1 MGTILRGGTIITSDK
16 TYISDLRIED
26 EKIVEIGNNLEINGD
41 KVIDATGKIVIPG
54 GIDTHTHFD
63 MNAGSITTADNFET
77 GTRAAIAGGTTTIL
91 DFAEANEGENLLQGV
106 EAYHKKASGNCY
118 CDYGFHMT
126 ITCLNKDTFNHMEKL
141 ISDGIVSFKMYMAY
155 DGMKVDD
162 GTIYRVLKKARDLG
176 CIVGFHCE
184 NGDLLDVL
192 IEENIQN
199 GNLETKYHP
208 LTRPNIV
215 EKESVSR
222 LADITKLSNSKSYVV
237 HLSCRES
244 LETVK
249 MAREKNIDMI
259 VETCPQYL
267 LLEDNL
273 YNKDKFEG
281 AKYVMS
287 PPLRKKEDIN
297 YLWEGLSSG
306 DIQTVGTDHCSFNF
320 KGQKD
325 LGIDDFSKIPNG
337 TPGVEHRLALLYTY
351 GVLENRIS
359 VNKFVEVTSTNA
371 AKIFGMY
378 PKKGEIAVGSDAD
391 IVILNINKEETI
403 SYKTQKQNVD
413 YTPYEGFKVKCK
425 VEDVFLR
432 GNHVVQSCNVKEH
445 PTGQYIKR
453 KITK

>member
-1 MGTILRGGTIITSDK
+1 MGTIIRGGTIITSDK

-26 EKIVEIGNNLEINGD
+26 EKIVEIGNNLEINDD
-41 KVIDATGKIVIPG
+41 KVIDATGRIVIPG

-63 MNAGSITTADNFET
+63 MNAGSIITADNFET

-91 DFAEANEGENLLQGV
+91 DFAEASEVENLLQGV
-106 EAYHKKASGNCY
+106 ETYHKKASGNCY

-126 ITCLNKDTFNHMEKL
+126 ITRLDKDTFAHMEKL

-162 GTIYRVLKKARDLG
+162 GTIYKVLKKAKDLG
-176 CIVGFHCE
+176 CIVEFHCE

-199 GNLETKYHP
+199 GNLEPKYHP

-222 LADITKLSNSKSYVV
+222 LADITQLSNSKSYVV
-237 HLSCRES
+237 HLSCKES

-249 MAREKNIDMI
+249 IAREKNIDMI

-267 LLEDNL
+267 LLEDDL
-273 YNKDKFEG
+273 YDKDEFEG

-287 PPLRKKEDIN
+287 PPLRKKEDIS
-297 YLWEGLSSG
+297 YLWEGLANG

-337 TPGVEHRLALLYTY
+337 APGVEHRLSLLYTY
-351 GVLENRIS
+351 GVLENKIS
-359 VNKFVEVTSTNA
+359 ANKFVEVTSTNA

-391 IVILNINKEETI
+391 IVILNTNKEEKI
-403 SYKTQKQNVD
+403 SYQTQKQNVD
-413 YTPYEGFKVKCK
+413 YTPYEGFDIKCK

-432 GNHVVQSCNVKEH
+432 GNHIVQSYNIKEQAI
-445 PTGQYIKR
+445 GQYIKR

>member
-26 EKIVEIGNNLEINGD
+26 EKIVEIGNNLEINDD
-41 KVIDATGKIVIPG
+41 KVIDAIGRIVIPG

-63 MNAGSITTADNFET
+63 MNAGSIITADNFET

-91 DFAEANEGENLLQGV
+91 DFAEASEGENLLQGV
-106 EAYHKKASGNCY
+106 ETYHKKANGNCY

-126 ITCLNKDTFNHMEKL
+126 ITCLDEDTFAHMEKL

-162 GTIYRVLKKARDLG
+162 GTIYKVLKKAKDLG
-176 CIVGFHCE
+176 CIVEFHCE

-199 GNLETKYHP
+199 GNLEPKYHP

-222 LADITKLSNSKSYVV
+222 LADITQLSNSKSYVV
-237 HLSCRES
+237 HLSCKES

-249 MAREKNIDMI
+249 IAREKNINMI

-267 LLEDNL
+267 LLEDDL
-273 YNKDKFEG
+273 YDKDGFEG

-287 PPLRKKEDIN
+287 PPLRKKEDIS
-297 YLWEGLSSG
+297 YLWEGLSNG

-320 KGQKD
+320 RGQKD

-337 TPGVEHRLALLYTY
+337 APGVEHRLSLLYTY
-351 GVLENRIS
+351 GVLENKIS
-359 VNKFVEVTSTNA
+359 ANKFVEVTSTNA

-378 PKKGEIAVGSDAD
+378 PRKGEIAVGSDAD
-391 IVILNINKEETI
+391 IVILNTNKEETI
-403 SYKTQKQNVD
+403 SYQTQKQNVD
-413 YTPYEGFKVKCK
+413 YTPYEGFNIRCK

-432 GNHVVQSCNVKEH
+432 GNHIVQSCNIKEQAI
-445 PTGQYIKR
+445 GQYIKR